1 MLKPSITQS
10 SFEDVKTAAERS
22 ESIKKLTRSFPELVP
37 GLSCF
42 PELAQESELIRKNAS
57 RHDPATSDLFAFGK
71 ANAQRSGDRRLRTRP
86 TKVPILAVAGGSTG
100 DAVRLIRLAKEYIG
114 WEKDNSPRLTNLLL
128 QDEEQGWWFTNGSPL
143 QQLCFAGLSGTSKAR
158 LAVRYHGAITVLE
171 PMLHANLVPEKSR
184 DNQNSRRAKYAESRL
199 DANPLLTIT
208 TERTGGSPHAHVS
221 FNPWHTA
228 QFAIIDRRGHWTLWE
243 LKQSS
248 QLLDQK
254 VVDAGPS
261 GFVFDGE
268 VDLPEPNAECNS
280 GDGWGSIMWAGDRST
295 LVVANRKTFSVFSIE
310 NDTKR
315 LYVPQL
321 FEPKSADQIID
332 MKRSPVNFS
341 HIFLL
346 TSSRIFWLKVFDHH
360 NHRGGGLEPGAQ
372 ILLSWVHF
380 RDQQDSSLCLNVLD
394 DGHGAFSGLSII
406 LNVGLTC
413 S

>member
-1 MLKPSITQS
+1 M
-10 SFEDVKTAAERS
+10 
-22 ESIKKLTRSFPELVP
+22 
-37 GLSCF
+37 
-42 PELAQESELIRKNAS
+42 
-57 RHDPATSDLFAFGK
+57 
-71 ANAQRSGDRRLRTRP
+71 
-86 TKVPILAVAGGSTG
+86 PILAVAGGSTG

-114 WEKDNSPRLTNLLL
+114 WEKDSTVRLTNFLL
-128 QDEEQGWWFTNGSPL
+128 QDQEQGWWFTNGSPV

-171 PMLHANLVPEKSR
+171 PIIHANVVPAKPL
-184 DNQNSRRAKYAESRL
+184 DDQNSRRDEYPKFRL

-208 TERTGGSPHAHVS
+208 TERTGGSPHADVS

-243 LKQSS
+243 LDQSS
-248 QLLDQK
+248 RPSNQK
-254 VVDAGPS
+254 VVDAGLS

-268 VDLPEPNAECNS
+268 VDLPEPNAGCNS
-280 GDGWGSIMWAGDRST
+280 GDGWGSITWAADRRT

-315 LYVPQL
+315 LRVPRL
-321 FEPKSADQIID
+321 FEPKSADQIVD
-332 MKRSPVNFS
+332 MKRSPSNLS

-346 TSSRIFWLKVFDHH
+346 TSSRIFWLNVSNYQ
-360 NHRGGGLEPGAQ
+360 NHRGGGLEAGAQ

-380 RDQQDSSLCLNVLD
+380 RDQQDSSLRLNVLD
-394 DGHGAFSGLSII
+394 DGHGAFSGLLVI